1 MIPRT
6 SVEIEH
12 LLMRWPLSI
21 HLKIELKKA
30 QIREARKAKRA
41 RAKLMG
47 VIKGRLKALS
57 ISDLKEVAAQL
68 EPPKETCQ

>member
-6 SVEIEH
+6 SAEIER
-12 LLMRWPLSI
+12 LLMRWPFSL

-30 QIREARKAKRA
+30 LVREARQAKRA

-57 ISDLKEVAAQL
+57 ISDLKAVALQL
-68 EPPKETCQ
+68 EPPKEVL